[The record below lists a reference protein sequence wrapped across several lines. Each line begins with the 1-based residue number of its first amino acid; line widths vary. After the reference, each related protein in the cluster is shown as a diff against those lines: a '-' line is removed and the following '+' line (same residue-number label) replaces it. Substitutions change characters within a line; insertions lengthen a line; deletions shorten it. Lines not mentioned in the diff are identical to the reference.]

1 MHSDLQRYYSY
12 SVFLTVDKQE
22 QLSRLEKRN
31 PNMLNNFIQRWIPL
45 EELYFKTFSIQDI
58 CDIKIDTSKAWI
70 IRPYRLLTKWLSTVF
85 LKSDR
90 ISVAETYFINPKIVD
105 VSAIYYAKNDIIIEG
120 LWRISQW
127 LWLTETMQ
135 N

>member
-1 MHSDLQRYYSY
+1 MYTKNAERLSSAFQ
-12 SVFLTVDKQE
+12 TVDKV
-22 QLSRLEKRN
+22 
-31 PNMLNNFIQRWIPL
+31 
-45 EELYFKTFSIQDI
+45 
-58 CDIKIDTSKAWI
+58 
-70 IRPYRLLTKWLSTVF
+70 TVDSL

-127 LWLTETMQ
+127 L
-135 N
+135 

>member
-1 MHSDLQRYYSY
+1 MYR
-12 SVFLTVDKQE
+12 K
-22 QLSRLEKRN
+22 
-31 PNMLNNFIQRWIPL
+31 NNFSFLNQLPVLKTLNAHIFTL
-45 EELYFKTFSIQDI
+45 YVVELYVLKRD
-58 CDIKIDTSKAWI
+58 
-70 IRPYRLLTKWLSTVF
+70 LSTVF

-127 LWLTETMQ
+127 L
-135 N
+135 